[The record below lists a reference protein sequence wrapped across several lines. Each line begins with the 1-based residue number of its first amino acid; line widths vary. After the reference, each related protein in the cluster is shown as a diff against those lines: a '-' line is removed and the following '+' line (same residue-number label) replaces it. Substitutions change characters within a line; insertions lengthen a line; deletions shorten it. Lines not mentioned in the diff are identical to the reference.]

1 MSEFKLPSCC
11 SRCLAEEA
19 EESWQVGTEEV
30 QSEGNTM
37 TSILHHVQI
46 PLCQACHCQLKRQC
60 VLYWAV
66 GILVGSALAGVL
78 AYVGPQLLASI
89 KDVPVGLVIL
99 GLVVFVALSAWVIAW
114 ILRHVFVES
123 RLAKYDPTTPRLAFG
138 NKQYQELFDQ
148 ANDLF
153 RAEGSLYG
161 N

>member
-19 EESWQVGTEEV
+19 KESWQVSTEEV
-30 QSEGNTM
+30 RSEGDTT
-37 TSILHHVQI
+37 TSILHQVQI
-46 PLCQACHCQLKRQC
+46 PLCQACYGQLKRQC
-60 VLYWAV
+60 LLYWGV
-66 GILVGSALAGVL
+66 GILVSAALAGVL
-78 AYVGPQLLASI
+78 AYFGPQLVARV
-89 KDVPVGLVIL
+89 KDVPVGLLIL

-123 RLAKYDPTTPRLAFG
+123 RLAKFDPATPRLAFG

-153 RAEGSLYG
+153 TAGRSLYG